1 MKTVAIMTA
10 AAAIFL
16 GACSSS
22 VEELKVDNN
31 HALYLR
37 GEMNDYA
44 VSETYRLR
52 KHEDGLCTQATL
64 RSDWAPYKFKFADA
78 SWSSGY
84 NYGYLNPPGVLRLHS
99 APQKLNPKSRFE
111 ELRFYPE
118 KDGIYRFCLL
128 KKSDSFYASVV
139 LENKSEI
146 KPLFEEIKETT
157 AK

>member
-1 MKTVAIMTA
+1 MKTFAIVSA
-10 AAAIFL
+10 VAAIFL
-16 GACSSS
+16 SACSSS
-22 VEELKVDNN
+22 GDDLNVDNN

-52 KHEDGLCTQATL
+52 EHKDGLCTQATL

-84 NYGYLNPPGVLRLHS
+84 NYGYFNPPGALRLHS

-111 ELRFYPE
+111 ELSFYPE

-128 KKSDSFYASVV
+128 KKDDGFYASVV
-139 LENKSEI
+139 LEKNSEI
-146 KPLFEEIKETT
+146 KPLLEEIKE
-157 AK
+157 AIAR

>member
-1 MKTVAIMTA
+1 MSAV
-10 AAAIFL
+10 AAIFL
-16 GACSSS
+16 SACSSS
-22 VEELKVDNN
+22 GDDLNVDNN

-52 KHEDGLCTQATL
+52 EHKDGLCTQATL

-84 NYGYLNPPGVLRLHS
+84 NYGYFNPPGALRLHS

-111 ELRFYPE
+111 ELSFYPE

-128 KKSDSFYASVV
+128 KKDDGFYASVV
-139 LENKSEI
+139 LEKNSEI
-146 KPLFEEIKETT
+146 KPLLEEIKE
-157 AK
+157 AIAR